1 MQKSVSRFD
10 SYADAERAD
19 RRYYSN
25 LSPEERLA
33 ILLEL
38 VARYQESHD
47 DAAKGRQ
54 RVYRIAQLGGR

>member
-1 MQKSVSRFD
+1 MQKIVKRFD

-25 LSPEERLA
+25 LSPEERLG

-38 VARYQESHD
+38 VARYQTSGGL
-47 DAAKGRQ
+47 APR
-54 RVYRIAQLGGR
+54 LGP